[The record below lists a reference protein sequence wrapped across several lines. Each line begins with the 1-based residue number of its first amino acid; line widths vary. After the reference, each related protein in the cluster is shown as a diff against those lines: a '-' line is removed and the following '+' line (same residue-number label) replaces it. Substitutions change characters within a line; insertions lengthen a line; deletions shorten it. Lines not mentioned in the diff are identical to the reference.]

1 METIPLIDLEMMA
14 RHLKLPLPGV
24 QNTAELL
31 EEGNT
36 VPFITRFRKDQT
48 GGLDEQQVRMIEGE
62 LKRAKLLA
70 ERKETIL
77 KSIESR
83 GKLNSKLSSQIAGT
97 KTISELEDV
106 YLPYKPKKQSLASLA
121 RSRGLEPLATA
132 VLEAK
137 SDSPS
142 IEELAASYVD
152 ESKSL
157 PDVDAVME
165 GLKHLLAE
173 HFGNHRQL
181 RSKLRKH
188 LSKQGK
194 LVSKKIDEPV
204 EQPEKAD
211 ANAPEGNSDGDAAA
225 TSEPTPVVVGD
236 EAKTQDAKPEVHAE
250 EGSAPAATPETGE
263 VTAGEEAGSD
273 EAASQEST
281 VEETVPPAEASSE
294 GQADTKTDLPADSE
308 TAEASVAI
316 EASPTESPSAESGVS
331 DSGANEAGSTDAN
344 ASKDA
349 PQEAVADATSGTEA
363 TSAKETKVPKQS
375 VAKSKKTLDAI
386 ARRDQRRETRRRR
399 RDRLVQSFKDY
410 FDFSDPIGRIPHH
423 RILAINRGERTKVL
437 RVKIECSDW
446 DRIQAEAAST
456 AIPAEHPMADFLRV
470 CLQDAMGRLLQ
481 PSIEREVRR
490 QLTDRAEEHAVTV
503 FARNLRKLLLQPP
516 LRQHRVVAIDPG
528 FRSGCKLV
536 AVDEFGQMLGHTFIN
551 LLGKEQQ
558 KQNGRA
564 GLAQFV
570 QEHKATVIAVGNG
583 AACRE
588 TETLVAEVLSNE
600 LKDQDIGYLIVNEAG
615 TSVYS
620 TSELGREELP
630 NVDATV
636 RSAVSIGRRSLDP
649 LSELVKIDPASIGVG
664 LYQHDVKAKHLRES
678 LDDVVESC
686 VNFVGVNVNS
696 ASPALLR
703 RVSGL
708 NALKARKIYEHRQ
721 ANGPFRNRE
730 QIKEV
735 SGVGEASYVQAAGFL
750 KIVDG
755 DNPLDGTWIHPESYP
770 AAMKVLEAIG
780 FNVEDLRQTAC
791 AKPEDT
797 SVEVP
802 EFGAGLELPTD
813 SDSPADDAAKAA
825 TTEATTDESATTEAS
840 STDAPAGTVVDA
852 PAETV
857 VDVPVE
863 ASADAPAETVVDAPA
878 EAVADAPAEPEPA
891 SEASGDAAAAESTD
905 KVSPVAKVA
914 AAPVE
919 VAETDGTSADATEA
933 NASDTTPATEKS
945 ERAERFR
952 ELTEKIATVDVGQLA
967 PSLGVGKLSLQDI
980 LNALARPGR
989 DPRED
994 LPPPIFRTGIL
1005 KLEDLKPGL
1014 ELSGTVLNV
1023 VDFGAFVDIGLVDSG
1038 LIHVS
1043 RLADRFISD
1052 PHDIVSVGDILRVW
1066 VVEVDQKRR
1075 RVSLTAIE
1083 PGTEKPKTPKPSSGE
1098 RGNKERSR
1106 RSKPDNKERGKNRR
1120 FSRGK
1125 GQKPKEFKPKAKP
1138 KPVVPITKEM
1148 EEGKEPMRTFGDL
1161 KQLFEKK
1168 KRGGSR

>member
-142 IEELAASYVD
+142 VEELAAGYVD

-157 PDVDAVME
+157 PNVDAVME

-225 TSEPTPVVVGD
+225 PSEPKPAPVAEGD
-236 EAKTQDAKPEVHAE
+236 DAKTPDAKPEVKVV
-250 EGSAPAATPETGE
+250 EGSAPAATTDSGE
-263 VTAGEEAGSD
+263 VKAGEESASD
-273 EAASQEST
+273 TAASDTAAAQEST
-281 VEETVPPAEASSE
+281 ADETVPTAEASSE
-294 GQADTKTDLPADSE
+294 GAAETKTEGAADSE
-308 TAEASVAI
+308 TAEASVST
-316 EASPTESPSAESGVS
+316 EASSTDSPSAEAGAS

-344 ASKDA
+344 ASNDA
-349 PQEAVADATSGTEA
+349 PEEAVAEATSGTEA
-363 TSAKETKVPKQS
+363 TPVKEATPAKEAKVPKQS

-780 FNVEDLRQTAC
+780 FNVEDLRQTTC

-797 SVEVP
+797 RAEVP
-802 EFGAGLELPTD
+802 EFGAGVELPTE
-813 SDSPADDAAKAA
+813 SDSAADDAAKAA
-825 TTEATTDESATTEAS
+825 TTESTTDESATSEAVP
-840 STDAPAGTVVDA
+840 TDAPTEA
-852 PAETV
+852 V
-857 VDVPVE
+857 VDVPAE
-863 ASADAPAETVVDAPA
+863 AVADAPAETVVDAPA
-878 EAVADAPAEPEPA
+878 EAVADAPAEPE
-891 SEASGDAAAAESTD
+891 SASGGAAAAESTD
-905 KVSPVAKVA
+905 KVSPVAKVE
-914 AAPVE
+914 AAP
-919 VAETDGTSADATEA
+919 AEADGTSADATEA

-1083 PGTEKPKTPKPSSGE
+1083 PGTEKPKTPKSSSGE